1 MDSVKQRITDFV
13 LGESE
18 QYLGEAMTY
27 TLFESIK
34 EKVLDLV
41 SDQPETLTEKVINEP
56 TTQVM

>member
-13 LGESE
+13 LRESE

-41 SDQPETLTEKVINEP
+41 SDQPETVSEKVINE
-56 TTQVM
+56 TTPQVI